1 MMRKAAIDGRYVP
14 GIPARPEPEGS
25 GMIEIVNLIFTY
37 PYGTFPALRSL
48 DLTIPRGQV
57 VLLTGVSGCGKSTL
71 VRCLNGLIPHSQG
84 GRYSGT
90 ISVDGSEVAKTPIH
104 ELATRVGV
112 VFQQSETQLFNLTVA
127 EELAFGP
134 QNLGWD
140 PRQVQKSVDFALEA
154 VGIAHL
160 RHRAI
165 TTLSGGEKQRV
176 TIASVLA
183 MRPAVLVL
191 DEPASNLDPIG
202 RRQMYSTMKHL
213 NQGYG
218 ITILLVEHRIDQE
231 ILGWVD
237 RVLVLDHGEI
247 VCDGSPRDIFDHE
260 REWMSRLGIR
270 VPDSRDLIPSWL
282 LEEGTS
288 ATEIPPRPLRR
299 ESIPA
304 VACWDL
310 SHSFRR
316 QKALEGITLEV
327 ESGEFLALVGN
338 NGAGKST
345 LMHCILG
352 LVRPNSGTVQLN
364 GQALKAMN
372 VGRSAGLVLQ
382 YPHRQ
387 VFCRT
392 VREEIEF
399 GPRNYRCFD
408 ERECVKLLDLTDLKA
423 LTDRDPATLSGGEVQ
438 RAAIAGVL
446 SLKPEILLLDEPT
459 HGQDWGHLVT
469 FMEMVSALNQQGITV
484 IFTTHDWRIVETYA
498 RRVVHLDG
506 GRIVRDFSLTR

>member
-1 MMRKAAIDGRYVP
+1 
-14 GIPARPEPEGS
+14 
-25 GMIEIVNLIFTY
+25 MIEIANLTFIY
-37 PYGTFPALRSL
+37 PHATTPALESL
-48 DLTIPRGQV
+48 NLTISAGQV

-90 ISVDGSEVAKTPIH
+90 IAMDGSEIAKTPIRD
-104 ELATRVGV
+104 LATKVGI

-127 EELAFGP
+127 EEVAFGP

-140 PRQVQKSVDFALEA
+140 PGQVKKSVEYA
-154 VGIAHL
+154 VDAVDIEHL
-160 RHRAI
+160 LLRPI

-183 MRPAVLVL
+183 MRPVVLAL
-191 DEPASNLDPIG
+191 DEPTSNLDPIG
-202 RRQMYSTMKHL
+202 RRQVYSTLKHL
-213 NQGYG
+213 NQNHK
-218 ITILLVEHRIDQE
+218 ITIVLVEHRIERE
-231 ILGWVD
+231 ILDWVD
-237 RVLVLDHGEI
+237 RVLVLDQGQI
-247 VCDGSPRDIFDHE
+247 VCDGSPREIFE
-260 REWMSRLGIR
+260 ESREKISGLGIR
-270 VPDSRDLIPSWL
+270 LPDTHHQTPSWL
-282 LEEGTS
+282 LGEGPTTPEVQARPS
-288 ATEIPPRPLRR
+288 PPGTT
-299 ESIPA
+299 PA
-304 VACWDL
+304 VACLDL

-316 QKALEGITLEV
+316 QKALENITLYV
-327 ESGEFLALVGN
+327 EAGEFLALVGS

-345 LMHCILG
+345 LLHCILG
-352 LVRPNSGTVQLN
+352 LVRPNSGTVRLK
-364 GQALKAMN
+364 GQPLKAIE

-399 GPRNYRCFD
+399 GPRNYRFFD
-408 ERECVKLLDLTDLKA
+408 EVDSAKLLDLTDLGA

-438 RAAIAGVL
+438 RTAIAGVL

-459 HGQDWGHLVT
+459 HGQDWGHLVR
-469 FMEMVSALNQQGITV
+469 FMEMVSTLNQQGITV
-484 IFTTHDWRIVETYA
+484 ILTTHDWRIVHTYA

-506 GRIVRDFSLTR
+506 GRIVRDLSLSS